1 MEKNLTDEFIALIKA
16 KILNG
21 EFGIGTPLPSLRE
34 LSEQYSYSRA
44 VVNVAIAKL
53 VSQGYILSKKRKMNI
68 VNDYLNYGKI
78 EVISDMVFSDN
89 KELGFNALN
98 DIVDARELI
107 ETESIRKVCENSCA
121 ADFHEIELIISEENK
136 IKTINTSNLELATDL
151 DYRFHW
157 NLVKLSGNIFYR
169 LAFNEFREFAKAVTK
184 KYFQNHPDTYLEVV
198 SSHERLVTSMKAQ
211 NLIEALVNLDVML
224 AGGDHQYKEKNP
236 SIKK

>member
-1 MEKNLTDEFIALIKA
+1 MEKNLTEEFIVLIKA
-16 KILNG
+16 KIFSG

-34 LSEQYSYSRA
+34 LSEQYGYSRA

-107 ETESIRKVCENSCA
+107 ETESVRKVCENISE
-121 ADFHEIELIISEENK
+121 ADFREIEQVIAEEKK
-136 IKTINTSNLELATDL
+136 IENINTANLELAAEL

-157 NLVKLSGNIFYR
+157 NLVKLSGNTVYS
-169 LAFNEFREFAKAVTK
+169 LAFNEFSEFAREVTK
-184 KYFQNHPDTYLEVV
+184 KYFLKHPATYKDVV
-198 SSHERLVTSMKAQ
+198 SSHEHLVISMKEQ
-211 NLIEALVNLDVML
+211 NLKKALVNLKVML
-224 AGGDHQYKEKNP
+224 AGGYHRYKEKYSPNQ
-236 SIKK
+236 S